1 MTQNPGAHGRR
12 TAAVVTLALAL
23 TATLHP
29 PAGAEPQTLPEVRAE
44 LDRLYHRA
52 EVATEQYNALDGKI
66 TRQEKRLGTL
76 RAHVASAE
84 RKLSRLT
91 ALAGAAARSQYRGG
105 GVPAEVQFALAR
117 DPERALDNASL
128 ARQAQLAT
136 RRTVG
141 SLTTAQEELRT
152 RSAAAGEELGR
163 LRRNRGS
170 LGSRRRTI
178 QSRIDEARRVESRLE
193 NRQRREL
200 AALERRA
207 ADQAQ
212 AEWVR
217 TGVLDGA
224 GTGTGTGTG
233 GSTAGSTAG
242 REAVAFA
249 RRELGKP
256 YVWGAEGP
264 GSYDCSGLTSQA
276 WLKAGVPIPR
286 TSQEQWR
293 RLPRV
298 PVTRMRP
305 GDLIIYNADASHVS
319 LYIGGGRMIHA
330 PRPGRYVTVAPAGS
344 MEILGVVRPDA

>member
-52 EVATEQYNALDGKI
+52 EVATERYNALDGRI

-76 RAHVASAE
+76 RAQVAAAE
-84 RKLSRLT
+84 RRLSRLT
-91 ALAGAAARSQYRGG
+91 GLAGAAARSQYRGG

-117 DPERALDNASL
+117 DPERALENASL

-136 RRTVG
+136 RRTA
-141 SLTTAQEELRT
+141 SALSTTEKQLRTRGEAAAEELRQ
-152 RSAAAGEELGR
+152 

-170 LGSRRRTI
+170 LGSHRRTI
-178 QSRIDEARRVESRLE
+178 QSRIGEARKVESRLADE
-193 NRQRREL
+193 QRREL

-207 ADQAQ
+207 AGEAQ

-217 TGVLDGA
+217 TGVLDGTGP
-224 GTGTGTGTG
+224 GTE
-233 GSTAGSTAG
+233 GSSAG

-264 GSYDCSGLTSQA
+264 GAYDCSGLTSQA

-293 RLPRV
+293 LLPRV

-305 GDLIIYNADASHVS
+305 GDLIIYNADASHVA
-319 LYIGGGRMIHA
+319 LYIGDGRMIHA
-330 PRPGRYVTVAPAGS
+330 PRPGRHVTVAPAGS

>member
-1 MTQNPGAHGRR
+1 MTQNPGARGRR

-52 EVATEQYNALDGKI
+52 EVATERYNALDGKI

-76 RAHVASAE
+76 RAQVAAAE

-141 SLTTAQEELRT
+141 ALTTAQEELRT
-152 RSAAAGEELGR
+152 RSDAEGEELRR
-163 LRRNRGS
+163 LRKNRGS
-170 LGSRRRTI
+170 LGSHRRTI
-178 QSRIDEARRVESRLE
+178 QSRIREARKVESGLAE
-193 NRQRREL
+193 KQRREL
-200 AALERRA
+200 AALEHRA
-207 ADQAQ
+207 ADEAQ

-217 TGVLDGA
+217 SGVLDGA
-224 GTGTGTGTG
+224 GTE
-233 GSTAGSTAG
+233 GSSAG
-242 REAVAFA
+242 REAVVFA
-249 RRELGKP
+249 TRELGKP

-264 GSYDCSGLTSQA
+264 DSYDCSGLTSQA
-276 WLKAGVPIPR
+276 WLAAGVVIPR

-293 RLPRV
+293 LLHRV
-298 PVTRMRP
+298 PVAKMRP
-305 GDLIIYNADASHVS
+305 GDLIIHNADASHVS
-319 LYIGGGRMIHA
+319 LYIGDGRMIHA
-330 PRPGRYVTVAPAGS
+330 PRPGRNVTVAPAGS

>member
-29 PAGAEPQTLPEVRAE
+29 PAGAEPQTLPDVRAE

-52 EVATEQYNALDGKI
+52 EVATERYNALDGRI

-76 RAHVASAE
+76 RAQVAAAE
-84 RKLSRLT
+84 RRLSRLT
-91 ALAGAAARSQYRGG
+91 GLAGAAARSQYRGG

-136 RRTVG
+136 RRTV
-141 SLTTAQEELRT
+141 SALSTTEEQLRT
-152 RSAAAGEELGR
+152 RSEAAAGELRR

-170 LGSRRRTI
+170 LGSHRRTI
-178 QSRIDEARRVESRLE
+178 QSRIDEARKVESQLADE
-193 NRQRREL
+193 QRREL

-207 ADQAQ
+207 AGEAQ

-224 GTGTGTGTG
+224 GTE
-233 GSTAGSTAG
+233 GSSAG
-242 REAVAFA
+242 RGAVAFA

-293 RLPRV
+293 LLPRV

-305 GDLIIYNADASHVS
+305 GDLIIYNADASHVA
-319 LYIGGGRMIHA
+319 LYIGDGRMIHA
-330 PRPGRYVTVAPAGS
+330 PRPGRHVTVAPAGS